1 MALILQHWLHVL
13 LRDQTVRNTLFALL
27 EEVLRDDTHESVS
40 IAHVRRLRAASPLL
54 ETTLAWDPMAW
65 YYTIMEHRRRCAPDL
80 STIVGHR
87 DVRKVLLKLL
97 EPLYRVRQHES
108 VTIAYMRQIRLCS
121 RAMEHAMQFD
131 PWLWTLTVGRNR
143 LHLMELQSIVQELSD
158 DVLRS
163 EQTLLPM
170 PTWFCRHRLM
180 EEFQR
185 QHRAYVL
192 RNVTSRRE
200 AGEHAVRMLCA
211 PTEEDAESDSSV
223 ASHPGL

>member
-1 MALILQHWLHVL
+1 MAHGL
-13 LRDQTVRNTLFALL
+13 LRDQTVRSTLFALL
-27 EEVLRDDTHESVS
+27 EEVQRDDTHESVS
-40 IAHVRRLRAASPLL
+40 IAHLRRLRAASPLL
-54 ETTLAWDPMAW
+54 ETTLAWDRMAW
-65 YYTIMEHRRRCAPDL
+65 YYTIMEHRRRSAPDL
-80 STIVGHR
+80 STIVGHG

-97 EPLYRVRQHES
+97 EEHRVWRHES

-131 PWLWTLTVGRNR
+131 PWLWSHTVGRNR

-170 PTWFCRHRLM
+170 PMWVLRQRLI
-180 EEFQR
+180 EELQR
-185 QHRAYVL
+185 LNRAYEL
-192 RNVTSRRE
+192 RTIRSRIE
-200 AGEHAVRMLCA
+200 AGERAVMMLCT